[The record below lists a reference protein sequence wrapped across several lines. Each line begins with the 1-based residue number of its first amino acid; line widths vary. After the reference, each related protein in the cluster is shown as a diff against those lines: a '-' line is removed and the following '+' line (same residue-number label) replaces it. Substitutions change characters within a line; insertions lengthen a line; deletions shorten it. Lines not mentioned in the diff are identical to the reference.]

1 MSYRTIAHHARSVR
15 LTTSDGVFW
24 LGSREQALPLQKVLI
39 SPKGVTTTD
48 LCEVAES
55 EGHAI
60 GVAGVVIVGI
70 ARVVHIA
77 EVSRVVAIRRTL
89 PPVVRR
95 TGKVLQDLTH
105 IRKTNQEGL
114 CTFSDQISSRWKLA
128 WLHLRY
134 ILRTPE

>member
-15 LTTSDGVFW
+15 LTTSGGVFW

-60 GVAGVVIVGI
+60 GVAGVAIVGV
-70 ARVVHIA
+70 AVVVHIT
-77 EVSRVVAIRRTL
+77 EVVGVAGIRRTL

-95 TGKVLQDLTH
+95 NGNNY
-105 IRKTNQEGL
+105 R
-114 CTFSDQISSRWKLA
+114 A
-128 WLHLRY
+128 
-134 ILRTPE
+134 

>member
-1 MSYRTIAHHARSVR
+1 M
-15 LTTSDGVFW
+15 FW

-60 GVAGVVIVGI
+60 TVVGVVVVGVAVAVDITEVGSVV
-70 ARVVHIA
+70 R
-77 EVSRVVAIRRTL
+77 IRRTL

-95 TGKVLQDLTH
+95 NGNNY
-105 IRKTNQEGL
+105 R
-114 CTFSDQISSRWKLA
+114 A
-128 WLHLRY
+128 
-134 ILRTPE
+134 

>member
-60 GVAGVVIVGI
+60 GVAGVVIVGV
-70 ARVVHIA
+70 AVVVHIT
-77 EVSRVVAIRRTL
+77 EVVGVAVVVHITEVVGVAGIRRTL

-95 TGKVLQDLTH
+95 NGNNY
-105 IRKTNQEGL
+105 R
-114 CTFSDQISSRWKLA
+114 A
-128 WLHLRY
+128 
-134 ILRTPE
+134 

>member
-60 GVAGVVIVGI
+60 GVAGVVIVGV
-70 ARVVHIA
+70 AVVVHIT
-77 EVSRVVAIRRTL
+77 EVVGVAGIRRTL

-95 TGKVLQDLTH
+95 TIDLFDLAVSGAV
-105 IRKTNQEGL
+105 IR
-114 CTFSDQISSRWKLA
+114 
-128 WLHLRY
+128 
-134 ILRTPE
+134 ILRLFAGFVAVCVSGRPEYFVFR

>member
-60 GVAGVVIVGI
+60 GVAGVVIVGVVI
-70 ARVVHIA
+70 VGVAVVVHIT
-77 EVSRVVAIRRTL
+77 EVVGVAGIRRTL

-95 TGKVLQDLTH
+95 NGNNY
-105 IRKTNQEGL
+105 R
-114 CTFSDQISSRWKLA
+114 A
-128 WLHLRY
+128 
-134 ILRTPE
+134 

>member
-1 MSYRTIAHHARSVR
+1 M
-15 LTTSDGVFW
+15 FW

-60 GVAGVVIVGI
+60 GVAGVVIVGVAGVVI
-70 ARVVHIA
+70 VGVAVVVHIT
-77 EVSRVVAIRRTL
+77 EVVGVAGIRRTL

-95 TGKVLQDLTH
+95 NGNNY
-105 IRKTNQEGL
+105 R
-114 CTFSDQISSRWKLA
+114 A
-128 WLHLRY
+128 
-134 ILRTPE
+134 

>member
-48 LCEVAES
+48 L
-55 EGHAI
+55 HAI
-60 GVAGVVIVGI
+60 GVAGVVIVGV
-70 ARVVHIA
+70 AVVVHIT
-77 EVSRVVAIRRTL
+77 EVVGVAGIRRTL

-95 TGKVLQDLTH
+95 NGNNY
-105 IRKTNQEGL
+105 R
-114 CTFSDQISSRWKLA
+114 A
-128 WLHLRY
+128 
-134 ILRTPE
+134 

>member
-24 LGSREQALPLQKVLI
+24 LGSREQALPPQKVLI

-60 GVAGVVIVGI
+60 AVAGVVIVGI
-70 ARVVHIA
+70 AVAVDIA
-77 EVSRVVAIRRTL
+77 EVVGVAAIRRTL

-95 TGKVLQDLTH
+95 TTK
-105 IRKTNQEGL
+105 
-114 CTFSDQISSRWKLA
+114 SSR
-128 WLHLRY
+128 
-134 ILRTPE
+134 T

>member
-60 GVAGVVIVGI
+60 GVAGVVIVGV
-70 ARVVHIA
+70 AVVVHIT
-77 EVSRVVAIRRTL
+77 EVVVHITEVVGVAGIRRTL

-95 TGKVLQDLTH
+95 NGNNY
-105 IRKTNQEGL
+105 R
-114 CTFSDQISSRWKLA
+114 A
-128 WLHLRY
+128 
-134 ILRTPE
+134 

>member
-60 GVAGVVIVGI
+60 GTVTITGLDPMKNSCWEVFIPLVVSFPNLGDKLCFVRDVLSKFLHGVVNPRTFF
-70 ARVVHIA
+70 RVLENSVI
-77 EVSRVVAIRRTL
+77 E
-89 PPVVRR
+89 
-95 TGKVLQDLTH
+95 
-105 IRKTNQEGL
+105 
-114 CTFSDQISSRWKLA
+114 
-128 WLHLRY
+128 
-134 ILRTPE
+134 

>member
-39 SPKGVTTTD
+39 SPNEVTTTD
-48 LCEVAES
+48 LYEVAES

-60 GVAGVVIVGI
+60 AVAGVVIVGV
-70 ARVVHIA
+70 AVVVHIA
-77 EVSRVVAIRRTL
+77 EVVGVAAIRRTL

-95 TGKVLQDLTH
+95 TTK
-105 IRKTNQEGL
+105 
-114 CTFSDQISSRWKLA
+114 SSR
-128 WLHLRY
+128 
-134 ILRTPE
+134 T

>member
-60 GVAGVVIVGI
+60 GVAGVAV
-70 ARVVHIA
+70 VVHIT
-77 EVSRVVAIRRTL
+77 EVVGVAGIRRTL

-95 TGKVLQDLTH
+95 NGNNY
-105 IRKTNQEGL
+105 R
-114 CTFSDQISSRWKLA
+114 A
-128 WLHLRY
+128 
-134 ILRTPE
+134 